1 MPPTRLGSSAQ
12 LQEPSASTLNS
23 VHMHDNPSLAAQDAC
38 LASLG
43 HRRRYTRETMV
54 ASATSDRP
62 CIRSSTDLWQVAQ
75 TFEGQ
80 SIVVAR
86 PRPEFIQAAKDGNL
100 NPASFG
106 QLA

>member
-1 MPPTRLGSSAQ
+1 
-12 LQEPSASTLNS
+12 
-23 VHMHDNPSLAAQDAC
+23 MHALK
-38 LASLG
+38 
-43 HRRRYTRETMV
+43 HRHV
-54 ASATSDRP
+54 
-62 CIRSSTDLWQVAQ
+62 QVAQ

>member
-1 MPPTRLGSSAQ
+1 MSRHCMLDCHTSHNTATAFTGIKSW
-12 LQEPSASTLNS
+12 
-23 VHMHDNPSLAAQDAC
+23 LARA
-38 LASLG
+38 
-43 HRRRYTRETMV
+43 V
-54 ASATSDRP
+54 AAGLL
-62 CIRSSTDLWQVAQ
+62 DLWPLSQSRQLTRCNVQVAQ

-80 SIVVAR
+80 TIVVAR